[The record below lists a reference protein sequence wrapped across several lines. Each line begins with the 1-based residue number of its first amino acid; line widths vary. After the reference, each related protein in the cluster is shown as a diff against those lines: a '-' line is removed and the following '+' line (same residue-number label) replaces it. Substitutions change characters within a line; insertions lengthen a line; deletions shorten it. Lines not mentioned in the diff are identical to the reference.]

1 MRAPLSVLAG
11 LLLAGAL
18 LTGCGDDTGD
28 DGENAATDPSP
39 SRAGS
44 TASPSGAATQE
55 PVSVRRTCADL
66 YHPPAQLMP
75 RAIEFVHGSPS
86 AEDASSAEDI
96 VTGLAQAEAR
106 ALGPLAEDI
115 VVARESVDAQR
126 AAVQSG
132 ADGPDVHAFDAAAN
146 RLARHCELYN
156 D

>member
-11 LLLAGAL
+11 LLLAAL

-28 DGENAATDPSP
+28 AKVAADPSP
-39 SRAGS
+39 SQTGS
-44 TASPSGAATQE
+44 TASPSGAATQK
-55 PVSVRRTCADL
+55 PVSVQRTCADL

-96 VTGLAQAEAR
+96 VSGLATAEAR

-115 VVARESVDAQR
+115 AVVGAAVDAQR
-126 AAVQSG
+126 EAVQSG
-132 ADGPDVHAFDAAAN
+132 TDGPDVKSFDAAAN
-146 RLARHCELYN
+146 RLAHHCELYN